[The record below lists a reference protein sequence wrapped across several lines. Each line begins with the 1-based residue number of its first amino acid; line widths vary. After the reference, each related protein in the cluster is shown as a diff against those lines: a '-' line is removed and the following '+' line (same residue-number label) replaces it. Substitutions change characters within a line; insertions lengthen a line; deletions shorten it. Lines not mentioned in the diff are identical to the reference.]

1 MPAENGSEKILE
13 ESMLRYLLVMSALIL
28 LTACSELRVVGN
40 AAVRELMAEGIN
52 VEQSRL
58 AKN

>member
-1 MPAENGSEKILE
+1 
-13 ESMLRYLLVMSALIL
+13 MLRYLLVMSALIL
-28 LTACSELRVVGN
+28 LNACSELRVVGN
-40 AAVRELMAEGIN
+40 AAVRELMADGIN